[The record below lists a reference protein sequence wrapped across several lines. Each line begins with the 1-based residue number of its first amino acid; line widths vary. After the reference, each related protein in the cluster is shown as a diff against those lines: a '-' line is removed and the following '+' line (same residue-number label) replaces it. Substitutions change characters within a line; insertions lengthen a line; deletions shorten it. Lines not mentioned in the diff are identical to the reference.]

1 MTRQKPICLSVDA
14 MGGDFAPQ
22 AIIEG
27 IEWFAQNSPGKVS
40 KVLLHGQEPVLQ
52 ELLQKSPKAL
62 DLCEIRHT
70 ETYVSMTDK
79 PSQAIR
85 RARGSSMW
93 NAIRCVKTGEANAA
107 ISAGNTGALMVL
119 GKVLLGMVKNVHR
132 PAIAAS
138 WPSPTG
144 YSVVLDVGANIDC
157 TAPQLVEF
165 AILGE
170 AFSRVVHKKQNPTIG
185 LLNVGTEDVK
195 GNDIVREADKLLRDA
210 KLAINYAGFIEGN
223 DISMGRTDV
232 VVTDGFTG
240 NVALKAAEGTAKLSA
255 MVLKESLMSGLV
267 YQVGAWLS
275 RGAFQKMKDKM
286 DPRNANGGLF
296 LGLGGLVIKSHG
308 GTDAEGFANALQVA
322 RRMSE
327 SDYMKV
333 IQQNLD
339 VFANA
344 RKEISE

>member
-1 MTRQKPICLSVDA
+1 MTKSVCLSVDA
-14 MGGDFAPQ
+14 MGGDHAPASIVGGIDMFA
-22 AIIEG
+22 AEVSG
-27 IEWFAQNSPGKVS
+27 RVS
-40 KVLLHGQEPVLQ
+40 KILLHGQEQMLEP
-52 ELLQKSPKAL
+52 LLAKAPNAARI
-62 DLCEIRHT
+62 CEIRHT

-93 NAIRCVKTGEANAA
+93 NAVASVKKGEADAA

-132 PAIAAS
+132 PAIAGS
-138 WPSPTG
+138 WPSPDG
-144 YSVVLDVGANIDC
+144 YSVVLDIGANVEC
-157 TAPQLVEF
+157 TAQQLVEF

-170 AFSRVVHKKQNPTIG
+170 AFSRVVHNKKQPSVG

-195 GNDIVREADKLLRDA
+195 GNDVVREADQLLRGA
-210 KLAINYAGFIEGN
+210 HLKLNYAGFVEGN

-240 NVALKAAEGTAKLSA
+240 NVALKAAEGTAKLA
-255 MVLKESLMSGLV
+255 AQVLKESLMSSTL
-267 YQVGAWLS
+267 YKI
-275 RGAFQKMKDKM
+275 GAFLSQGAFAKMKDKM

-308 GTDAEGFANALQVA
+308 GTDALGFSNALHVA
-322 RRMSE
+322 RRMSD
-327 SDYMKV
+327 SDFMDV
-333 IQQNLD
+333 IQQNLQA
-339 VFANA
+339 FAIA
-344 RKEISE
+344 RKGTENE